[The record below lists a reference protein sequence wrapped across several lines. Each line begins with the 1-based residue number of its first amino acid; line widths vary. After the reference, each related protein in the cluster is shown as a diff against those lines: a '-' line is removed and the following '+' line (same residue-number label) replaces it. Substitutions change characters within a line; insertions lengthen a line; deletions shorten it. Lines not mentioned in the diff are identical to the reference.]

1 MCGLGSFMLQ
11 WSGMQTQPSTMTPTT
26 CNLMHTWSTW
36 AVLEASDPGFL
47 SWYMLCVLSHLIIF
61 HYSGNDVGLWSLC
74 PILRNCLN
82 ALDCVGRS
90 RYRLGWMKPGE
101 SLCGHMGRLG
111 LSLLVCLWL
120 RRALSMGFC
129 GPTLMCSE
137 LPVSRV
143 CNDVGYLKSSK
154 RRHHTSQNGT
164 LLL

>member
-90 RYRLGWMKPGE
+90 RYRGGVDETWRK
-101 SLCGHMGRLG
+101 SLWAHGKI
-111 LSLLVCLWL
+111 
-120 RRALSMGFC
+120 
-129 GPTLMCSE
+129 GPLPFG
-137 LPVSRV
+137 LPVV
-143 CNDVGYLKSSK
+143 ETSSE
-154 RRHHTSQNGT
+154 HGILWSHTYVFRTACLQGVQ
-164 LLL
+164 